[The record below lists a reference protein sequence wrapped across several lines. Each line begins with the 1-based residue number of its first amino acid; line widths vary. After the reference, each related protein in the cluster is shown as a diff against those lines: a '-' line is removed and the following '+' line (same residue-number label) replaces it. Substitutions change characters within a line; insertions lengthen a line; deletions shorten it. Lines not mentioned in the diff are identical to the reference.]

1 MNYFKEELDYINS
14 SEFKLGEYIYMGMG
28 LTSQGGLQKVCMSV
42 GYKIDYAFKKA
53 YQFERLCESH
63 VSFCSINKV
72 KIGALTKCK
81 EFLVTQEMKES
92 YELQDTLEL
101 KF

>member
-14 SEFKLGEYIYMGMG
+14 PEFKLGEYIYIGMG
-28 LTSQGGLQKVCMSV
+28 LTSKGGLQKVCMSV

-53 YQFERLCESH
+53 CQFEQHCEGH

-72 KIGALTKCK
+72 KIGDLTKCK
-81 EFLVTQEMKES
+81 EFLVTQEMKKS
-92 YELQDTLEL
+92 YMLHDTLEL